1 MVASEDADKS
11 LNRARLMERA
21 QGGDREAFQAL
32 FQDIGPI
39 ITRFLRRRVRDQT
52 DVEDVC
58 QEALI
63 GVFKSRHTYQTGRP
77 FEPWLFAIVRNVASA
92 YFRRGLQQAMWLESV
107 GDLPETMAEE
117 GSERTLELREAFSQ
131 LSPNQVEA
139 VRLIKVHGLS
149 VAEASRRTGASVGSI
164 KVRVHRAYQS
174 LKESIRR

>member
-1 MVASEDADKS
+1 MVGSAEADKS
-11 LNRARLMERA
+11 LNRGRLMERA
-21 QGGDREAFQAL
+21 QGGDRDAFQAL

-39 ITRFLRRRVRDQT
+39 ITRFVRRRVRDPAE
-52 DVEDVC
+52 VEDVC

-63 GVFKSRHTYQTGRP
+63 GVFKSRHTYESGRP

-92 YFRRGLQQAMWLESV
+92 YFRRTLQRTVWLESV
-107 GDLPETMAEE
+107 GDLPETLAERE
-117 GSERTLELREAFSQ
+117 SDQALELREAFDQ

-139 VRLIKVHGLS
+139 LRLTKIQGLS
-149 VAEASRRTGASVGSI
+149 VAEAARRTGASVGSM